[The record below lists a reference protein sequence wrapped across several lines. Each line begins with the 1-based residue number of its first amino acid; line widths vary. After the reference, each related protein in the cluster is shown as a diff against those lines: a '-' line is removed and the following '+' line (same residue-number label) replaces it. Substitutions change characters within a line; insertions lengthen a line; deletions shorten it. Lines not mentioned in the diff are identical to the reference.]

1 MSSRATPPPAGP
13 VAGARP
19 RFRLGDGVGRGLV
32 VAAAA
37 GVFLAYTGA
46 FETGEAPFGL
56 RLAYW
61 LGVMLGG
68 AGWAQACALM
78 LRRHVEPDDRPWLAV
93 AVLTAAISGPLT
105 VAVWAVTGLVFTGQ
119 LYPLRALPLL
129 LGPVVAIT
137 LALSAIN
144 VFLGRVVQTH
154 VAPAAPGATPAPAAF
169 LARLP
174 PRLRGARLIAVE
186 AEDHYLRLH
195 TDRGSDLIL
204 MRLSDALRELEGLEG
219 AQTHRSWWVAR
230 DAVRDVARGDGRAT
244 LTLDGGLQAPVS
256 RRHGRVLREAG
267 WY

>member
-1 MSSRATPPPAGP
+1 MSSRATPPTSGPAAGP
-13 VAGARP
+13 RAPFRFGA
-19 RFRLGDGVGRGLV
+19 GVGRGLA

-37 GVFLAYTGA
+37 GVLLAYTGA
-46 FETGEAPFGL
+46 FETGEAPLPL
-56 RLAYW
+56 RLGYW
-61 LGVMLGG
+61 VG
-68 AGWAQACALM
+68 LM
-78 LRRHVEPDDRPWLAV
+78 LAGAAWAHVCSLALGRHIDPDDRPWLAV
-93 AVLTAAISGPLT
+93 VALTAAISGPLT
-105 VAVWAVTGLVFTGQ
+105 GVVWAVTGLVFTGQ
-119 LYPLRALPLL
+119 LYPLRALPPL

-137 LALSAIN
+137 VALSAIN

-230 DAVRDVARGDGRAT
+230 DAVRDVSRGDGRAT